1 MTTAVLRRAR
11 SRSLIVAVVGA
22 LAAGTVLVA
31 SGPAGAVHDDNLF
44 ELGPTPAPPTNIV
57 GDGVAANGPDWTDIF
72 NASGGVI
79 PGAVEA
85 FGGVAASFEADANSA
100 KGAADPTTFGGAGGS
115 NKNNDPLDPEDCV
128 NLGLPATCDS
138 WHWDGGNNP
147 AKDDLTNV
155 YAYATFDATGDLIIY
170 SGFERIAPEGD
181 SHIDIE
187 FFQDP
192 VALDEP
198 VPCNDP
204 GNDVTPCEFT
214 GIRTIGDLIVSMD
227 FVVGGGIGEVTIHA
241 WDGTEYVQV
250 GETTGQGCD
259 EDDTICAFNNGAT
272 IDGGPWPN
280 FDRGGD
286 VITNLPANAFTEFGV
301 NVTELLGATPCIS
314 TFMGKTR
321 SSQSFTAELKD
332 FSGPAGFNICGASI
346 SITPDDVNEVGQSH
360 TFDVEVLQQLGES
373 TAPAPDGTIVTVTL
387 TGNPIISSNTCADPG
402 TVDGLCSITFT
413 SNTPG
418 TVTGHASAD
427 VDVFGTIRH
436 VETDGSGEN
445 SSDAVKRFVD
455 ANISITPDDTNSVGE
470 SHTFE
475 VTVQQDD
482 GLTAAEGGDG
492 VTGFGPAP
500 DGTMPTVV
508 LTDSGGAISNITSN
522 TCASPGTVG
531 GLCSVTFTSNT
542 AGTVTGHASVTF
554 SVGGVSLTRCHRRD
568 PRQQR

>member
-138 WHWDGGNNP
+138 WHWDGGNSP

-250 GETTGQGCD
+250 GVTTGQGC
-259 EDDTICAFNNGAT
+259 N
-272 IDGGPWPN
+272 DGRH
-280 FDRGGD
+280 DLR
-286 VITNLPANAFTEFGV
+286 V
-301 NVTELLGATPCIS
+301 
-314 TFMGKTR
+314 
-321 SSQSFTAELKD
+321 
-332 FSGPAGFNICGASI
+332 
-346 SITPDDVNEVGQSH
+346 
-360 TFDVEVLQQLGES
+360 QQRRRRS
-373 TAPAPDGTIVTVTL
+373 TAVRGP
-387 TGNPIISSNTCADPG
+387 
-402 TVDGLCSITFT
+402 T
-413 SNTPG
+413 S
-418 TVTGHASAD
+418 
-427 VDVFGTIRH
+427 
-436 VETDGSGEN
+436 
-445 SSDAVKRFVD
+445 
-455 ANISITPDDTNSVGE
+455 
-470 SHTFE
+470 
-475 VTVQQDD
+475 
-482 GLTAAEGGDG
+482 TAA
-492 VTGFGPAP
+492 VT
-500 DGTMPTVV
+500 
-508 LTDSGGAISNITSN
+508 
-522 TCASPGTVG
+522 
-531 GLCSVTFTSNT
+531 
-542 AGTVTGHASVTF
+542 
-554 SVGGVSLTRCHRRD
+554 
-568 PRQQR
+568 